1 MNEALSSQY
10 TSLQSNETIGTN
22 SCKMGMNAMNNYR
35 KINHMTQP
43 TPKPK
48 LRTRALSVGHLRA
61 FEAVAR
67 HLNFRVASEELAL
80 TQSAVSRQIQAL
92 EDEIGVSLFLR
103 HTRSVEMTGAG
114 SQLLRA
120 VMPSLENIDGAV
132 RQIRRTAG
140 RKIVSISTWASF
152 STQWLIP
159 RMEAFQHDHPDI
171 DLRIEATDSAVNLET
186 SDVDLVLRYA
196 KPSSVPK
203 HARRLF
209 GEQLA
214 VVASP
219 WLMKS
224 SRSIKKAADL
234 SHFSLIE
241 ADHDNR
247 FKHNEWLTWER
258 WLVGQKQPDLE
269 PKRWMYFNYSH
280 QIVQAAL
287 TGQGVAL
294 CRMPLISDHLAKG
307 DLIELL
313 PTERMETPLAYWL
326 IVGPRSH
333 LRPEV
338 QAFCEWLIS
347 QAAITSA
354 AMGET

>member
-1 MNEALSSQY
+1 MNEAGICRRIMNMKTASPTHSA
-10 TSLQSNETIGTN
+10 TSASKT
-22 SCKMGMNAMNNYR
+22 KM
-35 KINHMTQP
+35 
-43 TPKPK
+43 
-48 LRTRALSVGHLRA
+48 RTRALSVGHLRA

-67 HLNFRVASEELAL
+67 HLNFRVAAEELAL
-80 TQSAVSRQIQAL
+80 TQSAISRQIQAL

-103 HTRSVEMTGAG
+103 HTRFVEMTGAG

-159 RMEAFQHDHPDI
+159 RMEAFQHDNPDI

-196 KPSSVPK
+196 KPSSVSK
-203 HARRLF
+203 HATRLF

-214 VVASP
+214 LVASP
-219 WLMKS
+219 LLLKS
-224 SRSIKKAADL
+224 NRAIKKATDL
-234 SHFSLIE
+234 AHFSLIE

-258 WLVGQKQPDLE
+258 WLVGQKLPDLE
-269 PKRWMYFNYSH
+269 PKRWLYFNYSH

-294 CRMPLISDHLAKG
+294 CRMPLIADHLAKG
-307 DLIELL
+307 DLVELL

-326 IVGPRSH
+326 IVGSRSH
-333 LRPEV
+333 QRPEV
-338 QAFCEWLIS
+338 QAFCKWLIS
-347 QAAITSA
+347 QAAVTSA
-354 AMGET
+354 SMGEI

>member
-1 MNEALSSQY
+1 MNKVF
-10 TSLQSNETIGTN
+10 I
-22 SCKMGMNAMNNYR
+22 YR
-35 KINHMTQP
+35 KINCMKTSVTP
-43 TPKPK
+43 ASTPKAK

-61 FEAVAR
+61 FKAVAR

-80 TQSAVSRQIQAL
+80 TQSAISRQIQAL
-92 EDEIGVSLFLR
+92 EDEVGVSLFLR

-120 VMPSLENIDGAV
+120 VLPSLENIDGAV

-159 RMEAFQHDHPDI
+159 RMEAFQHDNPDI

-186 SDVDLVLRYA
+186 SDVDLVMRYA

-203 HARRLF
+203 HATRLF

-214 VVASP
+214 LVASP
-219 WLMKS
+219 SLLKS
-224 SRSIKKAADL
+224 NRPIKTAADL
-234 SHFSLIE
+234 ADYALIE
-241 ADHDNR
+241 ADHDTR
-247 FKHNEWLTWER
+247 FKHNEWLTWQR
-258 WLVGQKQPDLE
+258 WLDAQKLPDLE
-269 PKRWMYFNYSH
+269 PKRWLYFNYSH

-294 CRMPLISDHLAKG
+294 CRLPLIADHLAKQ

-326 IVGPRSH
+326 IVGPRSGQ
-333 LRPEV
+333 RPEV
-338 QAFCEWLIS
+338 QAFCDWLIS
-347 QAAITSA
+347 QAAVTA
-354 AMGET
+354 EAMGENLEEKLK

>member
-1 MNEALSSQY
+1 MK
-10 TSLQSNETIGTN
+10 TSVNPLQTST
-22 SCKMGMNAMNNYR
+22 SV
-35 KINHMTQP
+35 
-43 TPKPK
+43 PKAK
-48 LRTRALSVGHLRA
+48 LRTRAISVGHLRA

-67 HLNFRVASEELAL
+67 HLNFRIASEELAL
-80 TQSAVSRQIQAL
+80 TQSAISRQIQAL
-92 EDEIGVSLFLR
+92 EDEVGVSLFLR

-120 VMPSLENIDGAV
+120 VLPSLENIDGAI

-159 RMEAFQHDHPDI
+159 RMEAFQHDNPDI

-196 KPSSVPK
+196 KPSSVPA
-203 HARRLF
+203 HATRLF

-214 VVASP
+214 LVASP
-219 WLMKS
+219 WLLKS
-224 SRSIKKAADL
+224 NRAIKSATDL
-234 SHFSLIE
+234 THFSLIE

-247 FKHNEWLTWER
+247 FKHNEWLTWQR
-258 WLVGQKQPDLE
+258 WLDVQKLPDLE
-269 PKRWMYFNYSH
+269 PKRWLYFNYSH

-294 CRMPLISDHLAKG
+294 CRLPLISDHLEKG

-326 IVGPRSH
+326 IVGPRSGQ
-333 LRPEV
+333 RPEV
-338 QAFCEWLIS
+338 QAFCAWLIA
-347 QAAITSA
+347 QAAVTAA
-354 AMGET
+354 AMGETNI

>member
-1 MNEALSSQY
+1 MKTPKPPPAP
-10 TSLQSNETIGTN
+10 LQSSPNTPTAV
-22 SCKMGMNAMNNYR
+22 S
-35 KINHMTQP
+35 

-48 LRTRALSVGHLRA
+48 LRTRAISVGHLRA

-80 TQSAVSRQIQAL
+80 TQSAISRQIQAL
-92 EDEIGVSLFLR
+92 EDEVGVSLFLR

-159 RMEAFQHDHPDI
+159 RLEAFQHDNPDI
-171 DLRIEATDSAVNLET
+171 DIRIEATDSAVNLDT

-196 KPSSVPK
+196 KPGSVPK
-203 HARRLF
+203 HATRLF

-214 VVASP
+214 LVASP
-219 WLMKS
+219 WLLKS
-224 SRSIKKAADL
+224 NRSIKTAADL
-234 SHFSLIE
+234 AHFALIE
-241 ADHDNR
+241 ADHDTR
-247 FKHNEWLTWER
+247 FKHNEWLTWQR
-258 WLVGQKQPDLE
+258 WLDKQKLPDLE
-269 PKRWMYFNYSH
+269 PKRWLYFNYSH

-294 CRMPLISDHLAKG
+294 CRMPLIADHLANH

-313 PTERMETPLAYWL
+313 PTERLETPLAYWL
-326 IVGPRSH
+326 IVGPRSAA
-333 LRPEV
+333 RPETR
-338 QAFCEWLIS
+338 AFCEWLRA
-347 QAAITSA
+347 QAALTRIAIGDGPDPDTVD
-354 AMGET
+354 GLD

>member
-1 MNEALSSQY
+1 MTISS
-10 TSLQSNETIGTN
+10 NKN
-22 SCKMGMNAMNNYR
+22 HNAN
-35 KINHMTQP
+35 T
-43 TPKPK
+43 KPK

-67 HLNFRVASEELAL
+67 HLNFRIASEELAL
-80 TQSAVSRQIQAL
+80 TQSAISRQIQAL
-92 EDEIGVSLFLR
+92 EDEVGVNLFLR

-159 RMEAFQHDHPDI
+159 RLDAFQHDNPDI
-171 DLRIEATDSAVNLET
+171 DIRIEATDSAVNLDT
-186 SDVDLVLRYA
+186 SNVDLVLRYA
-196 KPSSVPK
+196 KPGSVPK
-203 HARRLF
+203 DATRLF

-224 SRSIKKAADL
+224 NRAIKTAADL

-241 ADHDNR
+241 ADHDTR
-247 FKHNEWLTWER
+247 FKHNEWLTWQR
-258 WLVGQKQPDLE
+258 WLDVQKLPDLE
-269 PKRWMYFNYSH
+269 PKRWLYFNYSH

-294 CRMPLISDHLAKG
+294 CRMPLIADHLAKQ

-313 PTERMETPLAYWL
+313 PTERLETPLAYWL

-338 QAFCEWLIS
+338 QAFCEWLIA
-347 QAAITSA
+347 QAAITAA
-354 AMGET
+354 AMDEK

>member
-1 MNEALSSQY
+1 
-10 TSLQSNETIGTN
+10 
-22 SCKMGMNAMNNYR
+22 
-35 KINHMTQP
+35 
-43 TPKPK
+43 
-48 LRTRALSVGHLRA
+48 
-61 FEAVAR
+61 
-67 HLNFRVASEELAL
+67 L

-92 EDEIGVSLFLR
+92 EDEVGVSLFLR

-120 VMPSLENIDGAV
+120 VLPSLENIDGAI

-159 RMEAFQHDHPDI
+159 RMEAFQQDNPDI

-196 KPSSVPK
+196 KPGSVPT
-203 HARRLF
+203 HATRLF

-214 VVASP
+214 LVASP
-219 WLMKS
+219 SLLKNK
-224 SRSIKKAADL
+224 RSIKTAADL
-234 SHFSLIE
+234 AYFALIE
-241 ADHDNR
+241 ADHSHN
-247 FKHNEWLTWER
+247 FKYNEWLTWQR
-258 WLVGQKQPDLE
+258 WLDVQKLPDLE
-269 PKRWMYFNYSH
+269 PKRWLYFNYSH

-294 CRMPLISDHLAKG
+294 CRLPLIADHLEKG

-326 IVGPRSH
+326 IVGPRSS

-338 QAFCEWLIS
+338 QAFCAWLIA
-347 QAAITSA
+347 QATLTRETV
-354 AMGET
+354 GEVQT

>member
-1 MNEALSSQY
+1 MKTPASPLSV
-10 TSLQSNETIGTN
+10 
-22 SCKMGMNAMNNYR
+22 
-35 KINHMTQP
+35 
-43 TPKPK
+43 PKPK

-92 EDEIGVSLFLR
+92 EDEVGVSLFLR

-159 RMEAFQHDHPDI
+159 RMEAFQHDNPDI
-171 DLRIEATDSAVNLET
+171 DLRIEATDSIVNIET
-186 SDVDLVLRYA
+186 SDFDLLLRYA
-196 KPSSVPK
+196 KPNTVPA
-203 HARRLF
+203 HASRLF

-219 WLMKS
+219 RLLKS
-224 SRSIKKAADL
+224 SHAVKTAADL

-241 ADHDNR
+241 ADHDPR
-247 FKHNEWLTWER
+247 YKHNEWLTWQR
-258 WLVGQKQPDLE
+258 WLVGQKLPDLE
-269 PKRWMYFNYSH
+269 PKRWLYFNYSH

-294 CRMPLISDHLAKG
+294 CRMPLIADHLTKG

-326 IVGPRSH
+326 IVGPRSGQ
-333 LRPEV
+333 RPEV
-338 QAFCEWLIS
+338 QAFCEWLVA
-347 QAAITSA
+347 QAAITA
-354 AMGET
+354 TAMGEK